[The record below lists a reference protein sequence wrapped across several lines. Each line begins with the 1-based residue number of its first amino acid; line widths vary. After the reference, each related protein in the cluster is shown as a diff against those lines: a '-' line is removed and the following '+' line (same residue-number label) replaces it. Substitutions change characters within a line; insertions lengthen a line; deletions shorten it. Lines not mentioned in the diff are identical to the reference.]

1 MWYYICDAMFDQI
14 SVNLFCQKLGYW
26 SGNVE
31 PSSLTHPIS
40 KQPVTYDEPS
50 FMVGSCH
57 ENNTWPNCE
66 GGCNQRNLDGHCHL
80 QKSPDAEEE
89 FFSCKSGK
97 SRRLN
102 VTCLGLDNVAGAD
115 TFIVA
120 QSCIGNY
127 PCQFICYQTS
137 YTIVRTI
144 I

>member
-1 MWYYICDAMFDQI
+1 MWYYICDAMFDQL
-14 SVNLFCQKLGYW
+14 SVNMFCQKLGYW
-26 SGNVE
+26 SGTVE

-40 KQPVTYDEPS
+40 KQPVTYDESS

-57 ENNTWPNCE
+57 ENNTWPICE
-66 GGCNQRNLDGHCHL
+66 GGCNQINLDGHCHL
-80 QKSPDAEEE
+80 MKSADAEEE

-127 PCQFICYQTS
+127 PCQFICY
-137 YTIVRTI
+137 
-144 I
+144 